1 MENNLDMSQLV
12 FPRDKTSH
20 STSWDNLG
28 EDVPGQ
34 KYLAGVKNSRTN
46 TSTITTWLA
55 KKMSKKVKNCI
66 FLSKFVIFLLFFPGL
81 FQDWP
86 RQAIKIPT
94 QPFLWQ
100 SVKIQSCPGLSHGE
114 MSKSYP
120 DQSHTKIMSLS
131 FSSFFPGQWRNFCS
145 FALPDK
151 TVPSCWKP

>member
-66 FLSKFVIFLLFFPGL
+66 FLSKFVIFLLFFSYV
-81 FQDWP
+81 P
-86 RQAIKIPT
+86 RLVPQQA
-94 QPFLWQ
+94 
-100 SVKIQSCPGLSHGE
+100 VKIQPIPSCIPSQISTSCPGLSHPVARFWPFPVVPLSQDNEGT
-114 MSKSYP
+114 SVPLSWKAAL
-120 DQSHTKIMSLS
+120 SHLFGNTSL
-131 FSSFFPGQWRNFCS
+131 NH
-145 FALPDK
+145 
-151 TVPSCWKP
+151 T